1 MSADLIVYGVIAAGL
16 IFWLRSIL
24 GTRHGEERERPNPLT
39 AAKEIAPEI
48 QEGPSGTDGDR
59 PLTSSEQI
67 LQLAQSPKGAFSIE
81 NKTAEN
87 GLLEIAKAEKAFD
100 IHFFGSACQDVF
112 VMVVE
117 AFARGDRETLED
129 LLRADVYKAFDA
141 AITERENSGETLE
154 SEIHSIRKA
163 EIIAAMVENKT
174 SYITVKFTA
183 DETRVAHNK
192 NGDLI
197 SGHPDK
203 VSKMIDIWTFS
214 HDISGKDPRWLLI
227 ETRSEDPEEDNDLV
241 PDTK

>member
-24 GTRHGEERERPNPLT
+24 GTRHGEERERPSFL
-39 AAKEIAPEI
+39 AATSEVTPEI
-48 QEGPSGTDGDR
+48 QEAAGITDDR
-59 PLTSSEQI
+59 PLSSSERI
-67 LQLAQSPKGAFSIE
+67 LQLAQDSKGIFTID

-87 GLLEIAKAEKAFD
+87 GLLEIAKAEKSFD
-100 IHFFGSACQDVF
+100 IDFFGEACQDVF

-117 AFARGDRETLED
+117 AFAKGDRETLED
-129 LLRADVYKAFDA
+129 LLRDDVFKAFDA
-141 AITERENSGETLE
+141 AITEREEAGETLE
-154 SEIHSIRKA
+154 SEIHAIRKA
-163 EIIAAMVENKT
+163 QITAAMVENKT
-174 SYITVKFTA
+174 SFITVRFVA
-183 DETRVAHNK
+183 EETRVSHNK
-192 NGDLI
+192 DGELI

-203 VSKMIDIWTFS
+203 VTKMIDIWTFS